1 MSIHYRNIL
10 EHQSTA
16 VLLLDSSLRL
26 IYLNQA
32 AEALLAASHARSTGE
47 TLSCLLLGE
56 KSFEDEMRGALQAQ
70 RSFTRRVTT
79 LRAPQA
85 GREITIDY
93 TVSPIEDDGAVR
105 LLVEMQPLER
115 FLRINREATQLALQ
129 RTTKELIRGMA
140 HEIKNP
146 LGGIRGSAQLL
157 ARALEAP
164 ELREYTDIIIEEA
177 DRLRGLVDRMLG
189 PRQLPRFQRANV
201 HRILERVRQLIE
213 AELPGRIRFERDYD
227 PSIPEFV
234 CDPDQLLQAFLNV
247 VRNAAQALEEAQ
259 DPCILLRSRTLRQYT
274 IGSERHRLVARI
286 DVIDNGPG
294 IPEDMMDRLFYPMI
308 SGRPDGSG
316 LGLSITQSIVTQHG
330 GLIECN
336 SAPGKTQFSF
346 LLPMECTNENA

>member
-1 MSIHYRNIL
+1 MTIHYRNIL
-10 EHQSTA
+10 EQQSTA
-16 VLLLDSSLRL
+16 ILLLDESLRL
-26 IYLNQA
+26 VYLNQA
-32 AEALLAASHARSTGE
+32 AEALLAISQSRSKGE
-47 TLSCLLLGE
+47 TLSCLLLGDP
-56 KSFEDEMRGALQAQ
+56 SFEQELHHALQAQ
-70 RSFTRRVTT
+70 QSFTRRVTT

-85 GREITIDY
+85 GSEITIDY
-93 TVSPIEDDGAVR
+93 TVTPIQDAGVAR
-105 LLVEMQPLER
+105 LLVEMQPLDR

-157 ARALEAP
+157 ARALDAP
-164 ELREYTDIIIEEA
+164 DLREYTDIIIEEA

-189 PRQLPRFQRANV
+189 PKQLPRFQRANL

-213 AELPGRIRFERDYD
+213 AELPDRIRFERDYD

-247 VRNAAQALEEAQ
+247 VRNAAQALQGTEIAT
-259 DPCILLRSRTLRQYT
+259 IRMRSRTLRQYT
-274 IGSERHRLVARI
+274 IGNERYRLVAKI
-286 DVIDNGPG
+286 DIIDNGPG
-294 IPEDMMDRLFYPMI
+294 IPEDMIDRLFYPMI
-308 SGRPDGSG
+308 SGRAEGSG